1 MTPEQYERVRDVY
14 LAARETEPTER
25 AAFLDKACVGDG
37 LLRREV
43 ESLLASTEKADT
55 FLKTPA
61 LGTGFAVNDPSL
73 RAQDRQGEG
82 LDATERFE
90 ATGVGAHPERLGPYK
105 ILDVLGEG
113 GMGVVYEAQQEQPK
127 RRVAIKVIRAQGE
140 PDAFHVKLFQR
151 EVEALARLKHPGIAA
166 IYDAGRTADG
176 RHFFAMELIRGATLL
191 DYANGR
197 TPGGPRRS
205 LGTRERLNLFCKTCD
220 AINYAHQRGV
230 THRDLKPSNILVS
243 DEASSTG
250 AERAGRF
257 GGSSAFVGFSSSGA
271 YVKVLDFGLARIT
284 DSDVSQTTLLTETG
298 RVAGTL
304 AYMSP
309 EQARGDAD
317 AIDLRSDVYSLGV
330 ILYELLT
337 GQLPYEIERAAP
349 HLALRT
355 ICEDAPRRPSTIN
368 HALRGDLEI
377 IAIKALEKDPDRRY
391 ASAAALAEDI
401 RRQVMGEPI
410 LARPPS
416 AAYQISRLVARH
428 KIPAA

>member
-1 MTPEQYERVRDVY
+1 MRRGSSG
-14 LAARETEPTER
+14 
-25 AAFLDKACVGDG
+25 AFTRRLDD
-37 LLRREV
+37 
-43 ESLLASTEKADT
+43 ESSADPD
-55 FLKTPA
+55 LKNT
-61 LGTGFAVNDPSL
+61 
-73 RAQDRQGEG
+73 
-82 LDATERFE
+82 
-90 ATGVGAHPERLGPYK
+90 
-105 ILDVLGEG
+105 LDVMGARVQAGTELGAGVRIGHYEIIREIGRG
-113 GMGVVYEAQQEQPK
+113 GMGVVYEAQQEQPR
-127 RRVAIKVIRAQGE
+127 RRVAIKVIKALGA

-166 IYDAGRTADG
+166 IYDAGHTEDD

-191 DYANGR
+191 EYANAR
-197 TPGGPRRS
+197 AFGGSRRV
-205 LGTRERLNLFCKTCD
+205 LGTRERLDLFCKTCD
-220 AINYAHQRGV
+220 AINYAHQHGV

-243 DEASSTG
+243 DESTSG
-250 AERAGRF
+250 GVGRSGRF
-257 GGSSAFVGFSSSGA
+257 GGSSASAGFSSVGA
-271 YVKVLDFGLARIT
+271 EVKVLDFGLARIT

-337 GQLPYEIERAAP
+337 DQLPYEIGRTAP

-355 ICEDAPRRPSTIN
+355 ICEDAPRRPSTVN
-368 HALRGDLEI
+368 HTLRGDLEI
-377 IAIKALEKDPDRRY
+377 IALKALEKAPDRRY